1 MTTEYTITRSNQ
13 YFTTSGGGQWT
24 SRIGFATVFKGKE
37 RASKI
42 AKKVGGDVEAFYG
55 APVKSNKS
63 FVVPKQ
69 SLINSSSPYR
79 SI

>member
-13 YFTTSGGGQWT
+13 YYTTSGGGQWT
-24 SRIGFATVFKGKE
+24 SSIGFATVFKGKD
-37 RASKI
+37 RAEKI
-42 AKKVGGDVEAFYG
+42 AKKVGGTVDAFYG

-69 SLINSSSPYR
+69 SPINRSSPYR
-79 SI
+79 SC